1 MKQGPKIVVVGAVS
15 YFFGRPV
22 IWNMVN
28 SPVLRGGTIVL
39 VDTKT
44 SVLETMRS
52 IAERAVEATGSRTR
66 IEATTD
72 RAKALEDADFVV
84 LTFSDRNAHF
94 RGVDCDIS
102 RKHGIRMC
110 SGDTIGPGGVFRA
123 LREIPSRSTSHATSS
138 GSPPTRGSSTS

>member
-1 MKQGPKIVVVGAVS
+1 MKQGPKIVVVGAGS

-28 SPVLRGGTIVL
+28 SPVLRGGTLTL
-39 VDTKT
+39 VDTKP

-52 IAERAVEATGSRTR
+52 IAERAVEATGSPTR

-72 RAKALEDADFVV
+72 RTEALEDADFVV

-94 RGVDCDIS
+94 RGV
-102 RKHGIRMC
+102 
-110 SGDTIGPGGVFRA
+110 
-123 LREIPSRSTSHATSS
+123 
-138 GSPPTRGSSTS
+138 